1 MRNVLSSR
9 TDTAFRAA
17 TVGLLALVPCSLA
30 WNQFGSILARDWLPY
45 AIATAL
51 LVAGLLLSARAQRP
65 TATAIAGLVGLLAL
79 AGWDALSLRWSPVP
93 ELARDEAL
101 LVVFYALVFTVPLL
115 VLRGEGDRRAATG
128 LVIAALVALALGTFV
143 HLLLTGRPTD
153 YYDFGRLTF
162 PISYVNAQAALFL
175 VSFWPCVALAAR
187 RALHPLLRGGAIG
200 GASALLAGW
209 LMTQSKGGLL
219 ALAAS
224 GIVFFALSPER
235 LRSVLPAVIP
245 AAFVGGAYEPLTRPY
260 RERYAPDFAAA
271 IRTASWTAL
280 AMAGLAAT
288 AGLAY
293 AWADG
298 RISVPPRTQRALAV
312 SLAAAL
318 TAVVVAVPVTFFA
331 VADRPGH
338 VLEQKW
344 HSFKTQPKH
353 ETGSSHLTSLGSNR
367 YDFWRVELHDARR
380 HPIAGI
386 GARGFAFSYLQQGRS
401 SETPARGH
409 SLFLDT
415 LSETGVVGLV
425 LLLAALGFPLVG
437 AALRSR
443 QTGLLAGL
451 AAAGAYGLTH
461 TTVDWIWTFP
471 AVGGT
476 LFLLLGIA
484 NAGGREDRG
493 PPLLPAR
500 TAIALGIA
508 AVLLAVGAYGPPW
521 VSARLTAAAVR
532 NPTHAVND
540 LRWARRLD
548 PLSVEPLTVEASLAA
563 SPHAALPPL
572 RKALAKQPR
581 DASLHYR
588 LGRTLL
594 KAGERREARL
604 ELLAAQRL
612 NPRDPIIARALRAA
626 ER

>member
-1 MRNVLSSR
+1 V
-9 TDTAFRAA
+9 A
-17 TVGLLALVPCSLA
+17 TCSLA

-65 TATAIAGLVGLLAL
+65 AAPALAGLVGLLGL
-79 AGWDALSLRWSPVP
+79 AGWDALSLRWSTVP
-93 ELARDEAL
+93 GLARDEAL

-115 VLRGEGDRRAATG
+115 VLRGEGDRRAATS
-128 LVIAALVALALGTFV
+128 LVVAALVVLALGTFV

-153 YYDFGRLTF
+153 YYEHGRLTF

-175 VSFWPCVALAAR
+175 VSFWPCVALGAR
-187 RALHPLLRGGAIG
+187 RAPHPLLRGAAIG

-224 GIVFFALSPER
+224 GIVFFALNPAR
-235 LRSVLPAVIP
+235 LRAVLPALIP
-245 AAFVGGAYEPLTRPY
+245 AAFVGGAYVPLTRPF
-260 RERYAPDFAAA
+260 RERYAADFAAA
-271 IRTASWTAL
+271 IHTASWTAL
-280 AMAGLAAT
+280 GMAGLAAV

-298 RISVPPRTQRALAV
+298 RISVPPRTQRAFAV
-312 SLAAAL
+312 SLATAL
-318 TAVVVAVPVTFFA
+318 VALVVAAPVTFFA

-344 HSFKTQPKH
+344 HSFKTLPKH
-353 ETGSSHLTSLGSNR
+353 EAGSSHLTSLGSNR
-367 YDFWRVELHDARR
+367 YDFWRVDVVDARR
-380 HPIAGI
+380 HPLAGI
-386 GARGFAFSYLQQGRS
+386 GARGFASSYLQQGRS
-401 SETPARGH
+401 AETPARGH

-415 LSETGVVGLV
+415 LSETGAVGLV

-443 QTGLLAGL
+443 QTGLLTGL
-451 AAAGAYGLTH
+451 VAAGAYGLTH
-461 TTVDWIWTFP
+461 AAVDWIWTFP

-484 NAGGREDRG
+484 NAGNGEERG

-500 TAIALGIA
+500 VSIALGIA

-521 VSARLTAAAVR
+521 VSARLTAAAAR
-532 NPTHAVND
+532 NPTDAAQD

-548 PLSVEPLTVEASLAA
+548 PLSVEPLAVAASLAA
-563 SPHAALPPL
+563 SPRDALPPL
-572 RKALAKQPR
+572 RKAVAKQPR

-594 KAGERREARL
+594 KAGERREARI

-612 NPRDPIIARALRAA
+612 NPRDPIIARALRAV